1 MSPDEIDRLTK
12 EVDSLIGRIDKALR
26 HRVTIESHDNG
37 DDGDDDYGDL
47 NVSNPSDAVDH
58 SDDNDGDPNDDDDD
72 GDETADDEDE
82 EELVAKG
89 FYPSAREAGYQQ
101 SRSRADRPGGLK
113 HSSHRDNSPIVGS
126 RNFEGDVTP
135 VVQPPPRTKF
145 DAVVDRIV
153 AEEGMNRMGAMVE
166 ARRRHPN
173 LYTAHQSSIAGST
186 TQQQHYDRSDMRG
199 SYFKAAPGTAESLI
213 AAEMKKG
220 LSYECASQRVAQ
232 AHGYRAWDR
241 RDRIAKRADDIAES
255 FEAVADQVW
264 CDNDVDR
271 TQALRIVRKARPKLF
286 RAMQRS

>member
-1 MSPDEIDRLTK
+1 MTDIVDKLTG
-12 EVDSLIGRIDKALR
+12 EVEDLIRKIDKALR
-26 HRVTIESHDNG
+26 HRVTIESHDGDDG

-58 SDDNDGDPNDDDDD
+58 SDDNDGDPGDDDDD
-72 GDETADDEDE
+72 GDETADDDE
-82 EELVAKG
+82 EELEKA
-89 FYPSAREAGYQQ
+89 FYPHAVEATNQQ
-101 SRSRADRPGGLK
+101 SRSRADRPGDLK
-113 HSSHRDNSPIVGS
+113 HSSHRANQPIVSS
-126 RNFEGDVTP
+126 RSFEGDVTP

-173 LYTAHQSSIAGST
+173 LYTAHQASIAGST